1 MSRTRLQSELLATMS
16 LSAGDKLAVAAV
28 LAALFAY
35 PNRAGEPRGVE
46 WPHAPDDHDN

>member
-1 MSRTRLQSELLATMS
+1 MNRARSKSELLATLS

-28 LAALFAY
+28 LAALVAL

-46 WPHAPDDHDN
+46 WPHAPDDHGN